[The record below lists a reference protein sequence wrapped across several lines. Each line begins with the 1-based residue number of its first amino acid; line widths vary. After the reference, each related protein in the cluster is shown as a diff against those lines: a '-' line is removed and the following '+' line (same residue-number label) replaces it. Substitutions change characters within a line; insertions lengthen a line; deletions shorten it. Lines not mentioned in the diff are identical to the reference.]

1 MAILFS
7 IVKNHNNYVFGDDLL
22 PHSPWGGAASYKLR
36 PVFTYNNGYW
46 EVYRRF
52 QGDFLVL
59 GVGLR
64 VGGYV
69 GGSFLEEI
77 CHGGRKIQ
85 WKGRR
90 AQDESGH
97 VRKKRQIQ
105 SLIYNAG
112 CSEPLYY
119 GV

>member
-1 MAILFS
+1 MYLG
-7 IVKNHNNYVFGDDLL
+7 VTY
-22 PHSPWGGAASYKLR
+22 SPAVPGGGAASYKLQ

-52 QGDFLVL
+52 QGDFF
-59 GVGLR
+59 GFGGR
-64 VGGYV
+64 VEGGGYV
-69 GGSFLEEI
+69 GGSFLGEI
-77 CHGGRKIQ
+77 CHGGKNSM
-85 WKGRR
+85 KR